1 MKKLFYLLFL
11 LPLAFLGSCNND
23 DDVPQVD
30 LTLTLDGVTQNPD
43 NEQFYIVNGTE
54 ASVQSLVAESLTD
67 KAAVCTN
74 CVFYIDGLQITDTFI
89 EPFASDIP
97 TAILS
102 PGLHYLQARTT
113 ILQVDKSIAVGYI
126 SIPIQ
131 VVASA
136 DDLPAGLPALGT
148 YSVTMRMQKSK

>member
-11 LPLAFLGSCNND
+11 LPLTFFGACTND

-30 LTLTLDGVTQNPD
+30 LTLTLDGVTQNPET
-43 NEQFYIVNGTE
+43 EQFYIINGSE
-54 ASVQSLVAESLTD
+54 ASVQSLVAKSLTD

-74 CVFYIDGLQITDTFI
+74 CIFYIDGLQITDTFL

-97 TAILS
+97 TAALS
-102 PGLHYLQARTT
+102 PGLHYLEARTT
-113 ILQVDKSIAVGYI
+113 ILQVDKSISVGYI

-136 DDLPAGLPALGT
+136 EDLPEGLPALGK